1 VPINGFLASYKQRCA
16 STVHRVRS
24 IAGSFTSLTFV
35 RCPQTLH
42 ALIATLVMMIN
53 NLMTVLIDLTMFVLA
68 LAGVP
73 LNIDLAPLEERL
85 R

>member
-1 VPINGFLASYKQRCA
+1 
-16 STVHRVRS
+16 
-24 IAGSFTSLTFV
+24 
-35 RCPQTLH
+35 
-42 ALIATLVMMIN
+42 MMIN